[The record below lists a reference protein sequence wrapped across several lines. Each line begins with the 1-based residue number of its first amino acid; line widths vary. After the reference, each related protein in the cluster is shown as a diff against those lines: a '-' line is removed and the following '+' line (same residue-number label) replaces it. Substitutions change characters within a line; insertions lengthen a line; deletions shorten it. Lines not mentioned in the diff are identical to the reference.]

1 MTHINCM
8 LSNPWTLIALWLV
21 MFLQAV
27 CCDASQNMLTLPH
40 SPWCPLTLDWIG
52 NGGTFCMVVM
62 RWRGVR
68 RHNAADLV
76 INPAIGFH
84 YFLPGTQLPIILL
97 DDRGKRVN
105 NLPTVVN
112 WMWKDEVSKR
122 QPHIH
127 HPAITSYHYTNTVAC
142 KNIRKWEALTA
153 SNCYIV
159 SI

>member
-68 RHNAADLV
+68 RHNAADLSYKPSDRV
-76 INPAIGFH
+76 PLLSARHTVTNYTAWRQRQACE
-84 YFLPGTQLPIILL
+84 QLAHSCKLNVE
-97 DDRGKRVN
+97 RWGVK
-105 NLPTVVN
+105 T
-112 WMWKDEVSKR
+112 
-122 QPHIH
+122 
-127 HPAITSYHYTNTVAC
+127 ATSYT
-142 KNIRKWEALTA
+142 
-153 SNCYIV
+153 SPCYYIIPLYQYSRMQKYQKMRSV
-159 SI
+159 NGQ